1 MNRKYP
7 IQVTSS
13 TTFLPVLPD
22 GGQYFIVGA
31 INTKNSE
38 PTIQPIR
45 KNTLSPNTIMACP
58 PGAPLTVPGLGI
70 PVSQFKLDSAAEVQV
85 YYYTT

>member
-31 INTKNSE
+31 INTSTAA
-38 PTIQPIR
+38 TIQPIR

-58 PGAPLTVPGLGI
+58 PGVPITVPGLGI

>member
-7 IQVTSS
+7 IQVMSS
-13 TTFLPVLPD
+13 TSFLPVLPD
-22 GGQYFIVGA
+22 GSQYFIVGA
-31 INTKNSE
+31 INRSAAA
-38 PTIQPIR
+38 TIRSIK
-45 KNTLSPNTIMACP
+45 KNTIVPDTVMACP
-58 PGAPLTVPGLGI
+58 AQVPITVPGLGI